1 MIKKD
6 IKDIPFNEMLL
17 KSIRGTKAK
26 CYKDANKRII
36 GFEDARKKVLNI
48 LDRQKNKVD
57 GYFKEFAENFI
68 IKFKDEKFFVTN
80 TQKAG
85 FEIEDNIPTKILYL
99 SSVTTQ
105 NYIRMSV
112 AELINHFMN
121 NDIKF
126 FTYENTRHGDMFFQI
141 N

>member
-68 IKFKDEKFFVTN
+68 IKFKD
-80 TQKAG
+80 
-85 FEIEDNIPTKILYL
+85 KIFSLN
-99 SSVTTQ
+99 S
-105 NYIRMSV
+105 
-112 AELINHFMN
+112 
-121 NDIKF
+121 
-126 FTYENTRHGDMFFQI
+126 FQ
-141 N
+141 